1 MLVQRHYA
9 IESRAEVRQV
19 IRDHGWSLLVT
30 GGTGGLAVAHVP
42 SLLDPAHDPG
52 GDAPELVVIG
62 HAARNDPA
70 VARLADGSE
79 VLLVFQGPHGYISPA
94 WYEDGPYVPTWNFV
108 VVHVHGVPEVLEGA
122 DAFDVLARTVDHFE
136 ALREEPW
143 RLEGDALEHA
153 HRIAA
158 GTLPFRLRATR
169 IDAKAKLS
177 QDKPRAVQERVVVAL
192 EAEGP
197 YRQPELAAAMRRTL
211 GIPPAE
217 AAA

>member
-1 MLVQRHYA
+1 MLRQRHYA
-9 IESRAEVRQV
+9 IESMAEVRRL
-19 IRDHGWSLLVT
+19 IGEHGWALLVT
-30 GGTGGLAVAHVP
+30 GGPDGLAVAHVP
-42 SLLDPAHDPG
+42 CLLDPHDPG
-52 GDAPELVVIG
+52 GEARELVVIG
-62 HAARNDPA
+62 HAARHDPA
-70 VARLADGSE
+70 VARLADGGE
-79 VLLVFQGPHGYISPA
+79 ALLVFQGPHGYISPA

-108 VVHVHGVPEVLEGA
+108 VVHLYGVPEVLEGA
-122 DAFDVLARTVDHFE
+122 EAFDVLVRTVDHFE
-136 ALREEPW
+136 SACDTPW

-197 YRQPELAAAMRRTL
+197 YRQPELAAAMRRAL
-211 GIPPAE
+211 GIPKAG